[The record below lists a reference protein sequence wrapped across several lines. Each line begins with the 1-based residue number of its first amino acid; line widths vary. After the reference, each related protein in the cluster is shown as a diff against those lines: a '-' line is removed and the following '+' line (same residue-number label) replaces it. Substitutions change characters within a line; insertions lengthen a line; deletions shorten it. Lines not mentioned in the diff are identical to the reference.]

1 MSRTAVILFLTF
13 LGLYLLTMGGH
24 LYSPDEEILFQ
35 MTRAIAERGSLAVE
49 RPKEMPPFAVRV
61 GVDGREYGQ
70 YGIGQPLLAVPFYW
84 LGRMLAEQFDSLPI
98 GFSVIQY
105 HGRTPPE
112 EWQRLGVSLFNQL
125 IAALVV
131 VVLFSLAAD
140 LAGDRT
146 AAALT
151 AILYGAGT
159 IAWVHSKPFFTETLA
174 TLCILLSFALVV
186 RARLYGRP
194 GWLAL
199 AGCAAGYALLTRLDS
214 IAAFPA
220 LGLMLLWPHPTGSAF
235 PPESPADV
243 TAPLRPGPLRRFLQE
258 MKQDSGRSERIG
270 RFAPPVAL
278 ACLVIAG
285 LNWMRYGSPLATGYE
300 AQPEGIQFVNPL
312 LVGLYGFL
320 FSVGKGIFF
329 FSPPL
334 VLFFWAIRRFIAQAP
349 QAAWGVVVLIVSLL
363 LFHSKWI
370 NWAGGWCWGP
380 RHIFMVHVF
389 LALPVCA
396 LLTKRTACVRI
407 AYGVLLAGGVGVQLL
422 GTSQNF
428 IDYHFIAFRNP
439 FAEPKATIRYDP
451 FHDAQFLHQ
460 YYEVK
465 MKANPLRGESTIE
478 PWQLPAPVSDSIWRI
493 EASPWVMY
501 RRMIA
506 AGYHDYFWLER
517 LGVRSR
523 AHEVVRLLQTLD
535 AAAEEDFRKKNS
547 PAASVHF

>member
-1 MSRTAVILFLTF
+1 MSRTAVILFLVF
-13 LGLYLLTMGGH
+13 LLLYLLTMGGH
-24 LYSPDEEILFQ
+24 IYSPDEEILFQ

-84 LGRMLAEQFDSLPI
+84 LGRLLAEKSGDRAI

-105 HGRTPPE
+105 HGRTPRE

-140 LAGDRT
+140 LTGDRT
-146 AAALT
+146 AAAMT

-174 TLCILLSFALVV
+174 TLCTLLSFALIV
-186 RARLYGRP
+186 RARLFGRP
-194 GWLAL
+194 GLLAL

-220 LGLMLLWPHPTGSAF
+220 LGLMLLWPHAAGSAF
-235 PPESPADV
+235 STEPTADAAVPPRLGA
-243 TAPLRPGPLRRFLQE
+243 LRRFLND
-258 MKQDSGRSERIG
+258 MKMDTGRNERIG

-300 AQPEGIQFVNPL
+300 AQPEGIQFINPL

-334 VLFFWAIRRFIAQAP
+334 VLFFWAIRRFITQAP
-349 QAAWGVVVLIVSLL
+349 QAAWGAIVLIVSLL

-396 LLTKRTACVRI
+396 LLMKRTAGVRI
-407 AYGVLLAGGVGVQLL
+407 AYGVLLVCGIAVQLL

-428 IDYHFIAFRNP
+428 IDYHFIAFRYP
-439 FAEPKATIRYDP
+439 FAEPKATLRYDP
-451 FHDAQFLHQ
+451 FHDGQFLHQ

-465 MKANPLRGESTIE
+465 MKANPLRGESVIE

-506 AGYHDYFWLER
+506 AGYHDFFWLER

-523 AHEVVRLLQTLD
+523 AHEVFRLMQTLE
-535 AAAEEDFRKKNS
+535 AAAEEPLQKKNS
-547 PAASVHF
+547 GNTSGAF